1 MAQNQILPLGSGL
14 GAIKAPSLQGDAN
27 EAAFRKDASS
37 GGILGKLLGMYP
49 PQSEAI
55 DARKAAQARISDIL
69 GGIMASGDINVAPSG
84 EVYGR
89 SPERTREAAMNRL
102 ASFFRG
108 GGLLRPDDQ
117 QGQSIIADTIFGG
130 DQIDILSQDPSAGGI
145 ISERMPLTGDGGF
158 LGDDKGQ
165 GLSSGTYINPNEAEI
180 ERQERGEFA
189 NTTPEITS
197 VADDLAAMAGAEAR
211 EADETSPMTLMAEAE
226 AQEGDEA
233 SKQAGTQGVARG
245 DTTTRD
251 GESRIGSGSIDLMK
265 SALDSYNSAIGR
277 APSGA
282 KSMQEYK
289 DDFSKATGIDISGDP
304 DNKAALTA
312 FGLALMQNKAGKG
325 FNVGKMLSEVG
336 AAGEKALPLMEKARQ
351 EARAG
356 QLAAG
361 QYALGESKA
370 ADAARQKFLVD
381 QSNYLQTRQDK
392 ILDYMQTRRDTLT
405 DNAEKQAFDREKLA
419 VEYGFKNAKARNEAF
434 QEALKQQRE
443 GKKVESQYNRSPQY
457 TQQKI
462 RIGFTDNGSREIY
475 ANPRQDAAEIANSY
489 VKLQRSQE
497 AMGRLDALL
506 AEIEESG
513 MPAANILL
521 DRAKNILIAGG
532 VADPDTFF
540 EGKLKGVSAED
551 QANAILNVL
560 IMENKRFATQ
570 ETGNGI
576 SNQDRQDLATAF
588 GKIDI
593 LGNPRAARI
602 KLAELRTIF
611 NAPLASIEQELS
623 DFYELKDMYR
633 DENIYNQTI
642 SRVDEILS
650 ASPFN
655 KIPNKPG
662 DDGVI
667 RFGQGE
673 Y

>member
-1 MAQNQILPLGSGL
+1 
-14 GAIKAPSLQGDAN
+14 
-27 EAAFRKDASS
+27 
-37 GGILGKLLGMYP
+37 
-49 PQSEAI
+49 
-55 DARKAAQARISDIL
+55 
-69 GGIMASGDINVAPSG
+69 
-84 EVYGR
+84 
-89 SPERTREAAMNRL
+89 
-102 ASFFRG
+102 
-108 GGLLRPDDQ
+108 
-117 QGQSIIADTIFGG
+117 
-130 DQIDILSQDPSAGGI
+130 
-145 ISERMPLTGDGGF
+145 
-158 LGDDKGQ
+158 
-165 GLSSGTYINPNEAEI
+165 
-180 ERQERGEFA
+180 
-189 NTTPEITS
+189 
-197 VADDLAAMAGAEAR
+197 
-211 EADETSPMTLMAEAE
+211 
-226 AQEGDEA
+226 
-233 SKQAGTQGVARG
+233 
-245 DTTTRD
+245 
-251 GESRIGSGSIDLMK
+251 MK

-419 VEYGFKNAKARNEAF
+419 VEYGFKNAKARNEAY

-462 RIGFTDNGSREIY
+462 RIGFTDDGSREIY

-521 DRAKNILIAGG
+521 DRGKNILIAGG

>member
-1 MAQNQILPLGSGL
+1 MAKNKSNLGLGSYNPASGFL
-14 GAIKAPSLQGDAN
+14 IQNKRVGYDDPILSGGASTITGSSMPDSILNKIRQAAGMQRVDRKVGVPTQETDSTIIQKIRDKGIGSIFATDPILAARM
-27 EAAFRKDASS
+27 EAANAPVSPFQESDEAFDLSPLEPDIFSPDSS
-37 GGILGKLLGMYP
+37 GGISGALSALTGKTDMPGM
-49 PQSEAI
+49 ETF
-55 DARKAAQARISDIL
+55 
-69 GGIMASGDINVAPSG
+69 GGTIPKGAGTPITNNSGD
-84 EVYGR
+84 
-89 SPERTREAAMNRL
+89 
-102 ASFFRG
+102 
-108 GGLLRPDDQ
+108 
-117 QGQSIIADTIFGG
+117 
-130 DQIDILSQDPSAGGI
+130 
-145 ISERMPLTGDGGF
+145 
-158 LGDDKGQ
+158 
-165 GLSSGTYINPNEAEI
+165 
-180 ERQERGEFA
+180 
-189 NTTPEITS
+189 ITS

-233 SKQAGTQGVARG
+233 SKEAGTQGVARG

-419 VEYGFKNAKARNEAF
+419 VEYGFKNAKARNEAY

-462 RIGFTDNGSREIY
+462 RIGFTDDGSREIY

-521 DRAKNILIAGG
+521 DRGKNILIAGG

>member
-1 MAQNQILPLGSGL
+1 MAKNKSNLGLGSYNPASGFL
-14 GAIKAPSLQGDAN
+14 IQNKRVGYDDPILSGGASTMTGSSMPDSILNKIRQAAGMQRVDRKVGVPTQETDSTIIQKIRDKGIGSIFATDPILAARM
-27 EAAFRKDASS
+27 EAANAPVSPFQESDEAFDLSPLEPDIFSPDSS
-37 GGILGKLLGMYP
+37 GGISGALSALTGKTDMPGM
-49 PQSEAI
+49 ETF
-55 DARKAAQARISDIL
+55 
-69 GGIMASGDINVAPSG
+69 GGTIPEGAGTPTKNNSGD
-84 EVYGR
+84 
-89 SPERTREAAMNRL
+89 
-102 ASFFRG
+102 
-108 GGLLRPDDQ
+108 
-117 QGQSIIADTIFGG
+117 
-130 DQIDILSQDPSAGGI
+130 
-145 ISERMPLTGDGGF
+145 
-158 LGDDKGQ
+158 
-165 GLSSGTYINPNEAEI
+165 
-180 ERQERGEFA
+180 
-189 NTTPEITS
+189 ITS
-197 VADDLAAMAGAEAR
+197 VADDLAAMAGAETR
-211 EADETSPMTLMAEAE
+211 EADERSPMTLMAEAE

-233 SKQAGTQGVARG
+233 SKEAGTQGVARG

-381 QSNYLQTRQDK
+381 QSSYLQTRQDK
-392 ILDYMQTRRDTLT
+392 ILDYMQARRDTLT

-419 VEYGFKNAKARNEAF
+419 VEYGFKNAKAKNEAY

-443 GKKVESQYNRSPQY
+443 GKKVESRYSRSPQY

-462 RIGFTDNGSREIY
+462 SIAFTDNGSREIY
-475 ANPRQDAAEIANSY
+475 ANPRQDSAEIANSY

-521 DRAKNILIAGG
+521 DRGKNILIAGG
-532 VADPDTFF
+532 VADPDAFF
-540 EGKLKGVSAED
+540 QGKLKGVSAED

-642 SRVDEILS
+642 SRIDEILG

>member
-1 MAQNQILPLGSGL
+1 MAKNKSNLGLGSYNPASGFL
-14 GAIKAPSLQGDAN
+14 IQNKRVGYDDPILSGGASTMTGSSMPDSILNKIRQAAGMQRVDRKVGVPTQETDSTIIQKIRDKGIGSIFATDPILAARM
-27 EAAFRKDASS
+27 EAANAPVSPFQESDEAFDLSPLEPDIFSPDSS
-37 GGILGKLLGMYP
+37 GGISGALSALTGKTDMPGM
-49 PQSEAI
+49 ETF
-55 DARKAAQARISDIL
+55 
-69 GGIMASGDINVAPSG
+69 GGTIPAGAGTPTKNNSGD
-84 EVYGR
+84 
-89 SPERTREAAMNRL
+89 
-102 ASFFRG
+102 
-108 GGLLRPDDQ
+108 
-117 QGQSIIADTIFGG
+117 
-130 DQIDILSQDPSAGGI
+130 
-145 ISERMPLTGDGGF
+145 
-158 LGDDKGQ
+158 
-165 GLSSGTYINPNEAEI
+165 
-180 ERQERGEFA
+180 
-189 NTTPEITS
+189 ITS
-197 VADDLAAMAGAEAR
+197 VADDLAAMAGAETR
-211 EADETSPMTLMAEAE
+211 EADERSPMTLMAEAE

-233 SKQAGTQGVARG
+233 SKEAGTQGVARG

-381 QSNYLQTRQDK
+381 QSSYLQTRQDK

-419 VEYGFKNAKARNEAF
+419 VEYGFKNAKAKNEAY

-443 GKKVESQYNRSPQY
+443 GKKVESRYSRSPQY

-462 RIGFTDNGSREIY
+462 SIAFTDNGSREIY
-475 ANPRQDAAEIANSY
+475 ANPRQDSAEIANSY

-521 DRAKNILIAGG
+521 DRGKNILIAGG
-532 VADPDTFF
+532 VADADTFF

-642 SRVDEILS
+642 SRVDEILG